1 MVNEH
6 GDGTSAGQK
15 APDLLTVSQAAI
27 VMQLG
32 RTTAYALVSRFV
44 ETDGAE
50 GIPAVVIGGQ
60 YRVPR
65 TRLEQVTGGP
75 ISWPPRREPRR
86 RSRAAEGR
94 RGAESCRPGGH
105 ADGCESDADD
115 AVEATRHDQGT
126 HIGRAA
132 EATDDTETSH
142 DPEPGS
148 IDGREAD
155 SSTTTEKSAD
165 FEQPWSQLSF
175 PFEG

>member
-1 MVNEH
+1 MANEH

-65 TRLEQVTGGP
+65 TRLEEVTGGP

-86 RSRAAEGR
+86 RSRAADGR
-94 RGAESCRPGGH
+94 RGAESCTTGGH
-105 ADGCESDADD
+105 TDGCETDAGD

-126 HIGRAA
+126 PIGRAA
-132 EATDDTETSH
+132 EAADEAETPQ

-148 IDGREAD
+148 VSDGEAD
-155 SSTTTEKSAD
+155 SSTTTENSPGVD
-165 FEQPWSQLSF
+165 QPWSQLSF

>member
-1 MVNEH
+1 MANEH

-65 TRLEQVTGGP
+65 TRLEEVTGGP
-75 ISWPPRREPRR
+75 ISWPPRREPRT

-94 RGAESCRPGGH
+94 RGAESCRPGGR
-105 ADGCESDADD
+105 ADGCETDADD
-115 AVEATRHDQGT
+115 AVEATRRDQGA
-126 HIGRAA
+126 HVGRAA
-132 EATDDTETSH
+132 AATDDTETSQ

-148 IDGREAD
+148 VSDGEAH
-155 SSTTTEKSAD
+155 SSTTAENSPD
-165 FEQPWSQLSF
+165 VDQPWSQLSF